1 MNKRLE
7 RIPEEGMIAGVS
19 AGLARY
25 FNIDPTIIRVLFVVG
40 IFLPHF
46 PSILIYI
53 ILWIALPERVF
64 GTVGTYESSEPL
76 TKRSFTMNPYPPQ
89 NNANSSG
96 SIIGGIVLVLLGVFF
111 LLDQWFD
118 VDFGKLWPLIL
129 IAVGVWIIFKDRI
142 RRNDPPYNR
151 DEPPYT
157 SGSNPY
163 DVNNDPANPNNPL

>member
-7 RIPEEGMIAGVS
+7 RFPEEGMVGGVS

-25 FNIDPTIIRVLFVVG
+25 FNVDPNIIRVLFVVG

-53 ILWIALPERVF
+53 ILWIALPERVL
-64 GTVGTYESSEPL
+64 GTVGTYESEPL
-76 TKRSFTMNPYPPQ
+76 TKRSFTMNPYPH

-96 SIIGGIVLVLLGVFF
+96 SIIGGIVLIMIGVFF

-129 IAVGVWIIFKDRI
+129 IAVGVWVIYKDRI
-142 RRNDPPYNR
+142 RKNEPPYN
-151 DEPPYT
+151 

-163 DVNNDPANPNNPL
+163 DTPNNDPTNPTNNNPL